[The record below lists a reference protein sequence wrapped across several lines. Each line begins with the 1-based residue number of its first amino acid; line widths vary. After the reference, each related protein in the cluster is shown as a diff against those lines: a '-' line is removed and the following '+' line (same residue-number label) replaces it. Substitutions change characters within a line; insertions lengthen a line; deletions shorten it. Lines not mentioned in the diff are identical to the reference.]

1 MRITIALATV
11 VILAS
16 GPISAL
22 SQPAPPGTPIYAI
35 AENGD
40 MLFYQYTGD
49 ADGSPTWA
57 IQAKK
62 IGNGW
67 DFKQVFA
74 GSGGAIYAIKE
85 NGDMLFYKYAG
96 AADGSPNWAIQAK
109 KIGNGW
115 NFKQVFAGR

>member
-1 MRITIALATV
+1 MLTVHLPGQFKQRRLAT
-11 VILAS
+11 A
-16 GPISAL
+16 G
-22 SQPAPPGTPIYAI
+22 
-35 AENGD
+35 
-40 MLFYQYTGD
+40 
-49 ADGSPTWA
+49 
-57 IQAKK
+57 
-62 IGNGW
+62 